1 MKKIMIIILTVFLNS
16 FLTSCSANDDELVME
31 RLEDVQSTGG
41 DDEDG
46 EILPPPPPPKPKPN
60 SN

>member
-41 DDEDG
+41 DDEG
-46 EILPPPPPPKPKPN
+46 EILPPPPPPPKGKK

>member
-41 DDEDG
+41 DEEG
-46 EILPPPPPPKPKPN
+46 SILPPPPPPKN
-60 SN
+60 